1 MRTIALL
8 CAAVVLLAGSAAA
21 DDKEAISAAKA
32 AVDKGVKFVAKN
44 QHKDG
49 SYGIKPC
56 VGITGLCV
64 RAMAESYRK
73 YREEDG
79 PFIGKGM
86 EYILANAQK
95 DGGIYNK
102 DQGVEN
108 YRTCVAIT
116 ALAAL
121 ENEKYKP
128 VIEKAKKFITGIQCS
143 EDTGYDK
150 EKNKA
155 AYGGTGYG
163 GDMRPDIVN
172 TAFAA
177 EAMKAAGLSKDDP
190 FWKRTLVFLRRVQ
203 HNTEGEG
210 NDLEWASDAPEAAGG
225 FIYTPKESK
234 AGMIKL
240 ADGREVPKPY
250 GSVTYSGVL
259 SLIHADL
266 KKDDPR
272 LKGAVKWMR
281 ANFSVDENPGMKFQG
296 LYYYFAVMAKCLYT
310 VGDRYVV
317 TPDGK
322 KHDWPVELSAKIAEL
337 QREDGSW
344 INEAERW
351 WEGDPTLVTSYSL
364 TALNYCLK
372 ALKELK

>member
-1 MRTIALL
+1 MKTFVVI
-8 CAAVVLLAGSAAA
+8 VLLAGLCFPAAA
-21 DDKEAISAAKA
+21 DDKAAVSAAKN
-32 AVDKGVKFVAKN
+32 AVDRGVKFLAKN

-49 SYGIKPC
+49 SYGVKPC
-56 VGITGLCV
+56 VGVTGLCV
-64 RAMAESYRK
+64 RAMAECHRK

-79 PFIGKGM
+79 PFIGKGV
-86 EYILANAQK
+86 EYMLSHVQK

-121 ENEKYKP
+121 ENEKYKLA
-128 VIEKAKKFITGIQCS
+128 IENAKKFITGIQCS

-150 EKNKA
+150 AKHKT

-163 GDMRPDIVN
+163 GDQRPDIVN
-172 TAFAA
+172 TAFAV
-177 EAMKAAGLSKDDP
+177 EAMKEAGLSKNHP
-190 FWKRTLVFLRRVQ
+190 FWKRTLVFLRRLQ

-210 NDLEWASDAPEAAGG
+210 NDLEWASDSPEVAGG

-234 AGMIKL
+234 AGTIKL
-240 ADGREVPKPY
+240 ADGREVPRPY
-250 GSVTYSGVL
+250 GSVTYTGIL

-266 KKDDPR
+266 KKGDPR

-281 ANFSVDENPGMKFQG
+281 ANFNVNENPGMKAQG
-296 LYYYFAVMAKCLYT
+296 LYYYYAVMGKCLYA

-317 TPDGK
+317 DAKGV
-322 KHDWPVELSAKIAEL
+322 KHDWAVELSAKLAKL
-337 QREDGSW
+337 QKPDGSW
-344 INEAERW
+344 VNETSRW
-351 WEGDPTLVTSYSL
+351 WESDPVLVTSYSL
-364 TALNYCLK
+364 TALNCCVK